1 MTLALAP
8 HNLNAMAA
16 CACAGALALLDA
28 RPAGTP
34 PLPDAPD
41 ALPALILPPGR
52 EADADLRLL
61 RDYVRACLS
70 EAPQAPLAERLR
82 AVLGRLLSDP
92 EEQRCPT
99 PKDMYEGAWLAL
111 RRPDGEERL
120 RQDGVPESWI
130 RAYRVAAR
138 ECLLEATG
146 ARPAASERA
155 RAKAAELY

>member
-16 CACAGALALLDA
+16 CACAGGLALLDA
-28 RPAGTP
+28 RPTGSP

-52 EADADLRLL
+52 EANDDLRLL
-61 RDYVRACLS
+61 KDYVRACLS
-70 EAPQAPLAERLR
+70 EAPQAPLPERLR

-92 EEQRCPT
+92 GEQRCPT

-111 RRPDGEERL
+111 KHPDGEKRL
-120 RQDGVPESWI
+120 RDDVPESWI

-138 ECLLEATG
+138 ECLLETSG
-146 ARPAASERA
+146 ARLAASERA

>member
-82 AVLGRLLSDP
+82 
-92 EEQRCPT
+92 
-99 PKDMYEGAWLAL
+99 
-111 RRPDGEERL
+111 
-120 RQDGVPESWI
+120 QDGVPESWI

-138 ECLLEATG
+138 ECLTEASG
-146 ARPAASERA
+146 VRPAAGERA
-155 RAKAAELY
+155 RAKAAEL